1 MPKNLEGRNI
11 VGPPELVLLYLRRKN
26 LAKARA
32 ALARRRAEQAQWTQE
47 EWNEYR
53 EAQFHLHNESAYRNV
68 PVGTEL
74 TRKGTPS
81 KRRYRKPASSLAID
95 IEVPVRPASA
105 RKVTPKFEF
114 ARALGLSGWSA
125 AQKEV
130 SRRNLAKARAAL
142 KASGRPPWNK
152 GLTKE
157 TSPMVKYLA
166 DLKRYQIE
174 VNTKLGYWPF
184 S

>member
-1 MPKNLEGRNI
+1 MVKPRGRYI
-11 VGPPELVLLYLRRKN
+11 RGPPELVLLYLRRKN
-26 LAKARA
+26 MTKARA
-32 ALARRRAEQAQWTQE
+32 ALARKRAEQANWTQE
-47 EWNEYR
+47 EWNNNR
-53 EAQFHLHNESAYRNV
+53 EEQFHMHNENPYRNV

-81 KRRYRKPASSLAID
+81 KRSYRKPVSTLAID
-95 IEVPVRPASA
+95 IEAPRRPAST

-114 ARALGLSGWSA
+114 ARALGLSGWSEDR
-125 AQKEV
+125 KEV

-142 KASGRPPWNK
+142 KASGKPPWNK
-152 GLTKE
+152 GLTNE

-174 VNTKLGYWPF
+174 VNTKVGYWPYT
-184 S
+184 